1 MKKLSIVLSICLL
14 ALVTACD
21 AKNDYNKPKTEV
33 RTMIIGGMPIHDQD
47 YRLSQ
52 LNAREMKPVAQQ
64 WCNKEK

>member
-1 MKKLSIVLSICLL
+1 MKKLSIALSICLL
-14 ALVTACD
+14 ALVAACD

-47 YRLSQ
+47 YRLTQ

-64 WCNKEK
+64 WGNKEK

>member
-1 MKKLSIVLSICLL
+1 MKKLSIALSICLL

-33 RTMIIGGMPIHDQD
+33 RTMIIGGMPVYEHD

-52 LNAREMKPVAQQ
+52 LNAREIKPVVQQ
-64 WCNKEK
+64 